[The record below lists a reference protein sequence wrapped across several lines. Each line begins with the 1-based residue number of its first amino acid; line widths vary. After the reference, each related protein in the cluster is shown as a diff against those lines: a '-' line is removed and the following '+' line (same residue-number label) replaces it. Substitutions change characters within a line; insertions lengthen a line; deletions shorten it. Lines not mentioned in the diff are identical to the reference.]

1 MTTGFVM
8 LIVFLFMAILM
19 YFEKIS
25 TMLVLPL
32 MAVLFAIIAVTSN
45 FIKDGIPETVTGLSV
60 VSYVF
65 SNYSN
70 LISDI
75 FAKGAVKLAPV
86 IITTIFGGMLAIY
99 IKNLKI
105 AEKMIYWTAE
115 FAGDKPFIIGLALFI
130 VTFLLFTSI
139 GGLGSVIMVGAI
151 ILPILSSVGIP
162 PVASAGIFLIGI
174 CAGGTINPGNLKLY
188 METFGISQTEVIR
201 FARLALLVY
210 LVCGLAWMAVTIR
223 KSTMSNFWAVKIPAE
238 KVKLSPLSFLAPI
251 VPVILVFFFKVDPIM
266 AFILSLTYTLL
277 ISLEKGAIRLFCKSL
292 IEGAQAVMPA
302 SILMIGI
309 GMLLQCVLNEQVNV
323 HLNPILSKVI
333 PHTWI
338 SYVIGFGLCAP
349 LALYRG
355 PLNVWG
361 LGFGLGT
368 LIFSSGILPREA
380 VMGMLISVGM
390 IQGVCD
396 PTNTHN
402 VWIASYQGITPNKIL
417 RKTLPFVWVAAV
429 MGLAISAYLYVGL
442 GDGIM
447 KLFGK

>member
-1 MTTGFVM
+1 MTTGFIM

-32 MAVLFAIIAVTSN
+32 MAVIFAIVAVTSN
-45 FIKDGIPETVTGLSV
+45 FINKGIPETVSGFAIIPYIFNQYSV
-60 VSYVF
+60 LV
-65 SNYSN
+65 
-70 LISDI
+70 SDI
-75 FAKGAVKLAPV
+75 FAKGAVRLAPV

-99 IKNLKI
+99 IRNLKI

-115 FAGDKPFIIGLALFI
+115 FAGDKPFIIGLALFV

-151 ILPILSSVGIP
+151 ILPILSSVGIS
-162 PVASAGIFLIGI
+162 PVAGSGIFLLGI

-188 METFGISQTEVIR
+188 METFGIPQGEVIQ
-201 FARLALLVY
+201 FAQFALLVY
-210 LVCGLAWMAVTIR
+210 ILCALVWMLITIR
-223 KSTMSNFWAVKIPAE
+223 KSTMSNFWAVKINVE
-238 KVKLSPLSFLAPI
+238 KLKLSPLSFLAPI
-251 VPVILVFFFKVDPIM
+251 VPVILVFFFKVDPVV
-266 AFILSLTYTLL
+266 AFI
-277 ISLEKGAIRLFCKSL
+277 ISLAYTFVISLRKGAVRLFCKSL

-323 HLNPILSKVI
+323 HLNPILTKVI

-338 SYVIGFGLCAP
+338 FYLIGFGLCAP

-368 LIFSSGILPREA
+368 LIFSSGILSPKA

-390 IQGVCD
+390 LQGVCD

-417 RKTLPFVWVAAV
+417 RNTLPFVWIAAFV
-429 MGLAISAYLYVGL
+429 GLAISAYLYVGL